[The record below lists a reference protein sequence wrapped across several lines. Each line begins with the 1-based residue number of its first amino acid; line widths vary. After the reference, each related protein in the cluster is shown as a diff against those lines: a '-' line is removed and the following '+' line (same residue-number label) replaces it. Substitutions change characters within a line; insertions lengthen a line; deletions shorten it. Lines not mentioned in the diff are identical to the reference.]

1 MLHILRPSKAPGFA
15 FAWLE
20 IVSHRVFLG
29 KILAQT
35 QNQKGWPM
43 YAQLLVD
50 LFKFLSPFLRNA
62 ELAKPV
68 HRLYRG
74 TLRVLLVLLHDF
86 PEFLCDYHYN
96 FCDVIPPNCI
106 QVSFD

>member
-1 MLHILRPSKAPGFA
+1 MTSYICASLDH
-15 FAWLE
+15 
-20 IVSHRVFLG
+20 
-29 KILAQT
+29 KIQSINIIIYSII
-35 QNQKGWPM
+35 QGWPM

-74 TLRVLLVLLHDF
+74 TLR
-86 PEFLCDYHYN
+86 
-96 FCDVIPPNCI
+96 
-106 QVSFD
+106 